1 LIRKDKNY
9 EQIYNKIREKAEKI
23 LAEPVSKYE
32 IPHGLRLLSFSRRVL
47 NSAYI
52 LSFIYRME
60 KDKKY
65 LSRLWE
71 EIYSAANFPDW
82 NPRHFLDTA
91 EMAHA
96 FAIAY
101 DWCYHYWEE
110 KQRKIISEALLSKAL
125 KVALDCY
132 QGKTPYG
139 WWIKSRYNWNQ
150 VCNGGIGMASISL
163 LDEYPEIC
171 STILGSG
178 RY

>member
-1 LIRKDKNY
+1 MIRKDKNY

-32 IPHGLRLLSFSRRVL
+32 IPHGLRLLSFTRRVL

-110 KQRKIISEALLSKAL
+110 KQRKIISEVLLSKAL